1 MGYMFRECS
10 NLTNLK
16 LSGWET
22 GSVTNMYSMFYNCRN
37 LTNLDLSGWDTGRVT
52 DMNSMFDGCSSLTSL
67 DLSGWDTDYM
77 FYNCSN
83 LKTVYVGDLWSTEK
97 VTDSDHMFSYCTELV
112 GGAGT
117 TYDQSY
123 TDKTYAR
130 VDNLPDA
137 PGYFT
142 YKEYVPPTGNKDD
155 EPVGATLN
163 NVLGGLINNKLVS
176 AVFGD
181 SSAENSQAAPE
192 IQTVKKPEMLAALI
206 LNRTSPWVTRATPIL
221 IPIPIP

>member
-1 MGYMFRECS
+1 
-10 NLTNLK
+10 
-16 LSGWET
+16 
-22 GSVTNMYSMFYNCRN
+22 
-37 LTNLDLSGWDTGRVT
+37 
-52 DMNSMFDGCSSLTSL
+52 MNSMFDGCSSLTSL
-67 DLSGWDTDYM
+67 DLSGWDTGSVTSMYYM

-176 AVFGD
+176 AV
-181 SSAENSQAAPE
+181 
-192 IQTVKKPEMLAALI
+192 
-206 LNRTSPWVTRATPIL
+206 
-221 IPIPIP
+221 